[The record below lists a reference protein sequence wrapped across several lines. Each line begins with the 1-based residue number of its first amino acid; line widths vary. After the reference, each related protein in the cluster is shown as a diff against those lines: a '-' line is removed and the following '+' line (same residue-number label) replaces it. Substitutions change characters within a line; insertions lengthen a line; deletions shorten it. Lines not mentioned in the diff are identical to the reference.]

1 MALLSRRSALR
12 AILVGSAVLLPELLP
27 SGAVAESVSTGEKKT
42 IIFVCLHGSVNS
54 QMAAAYFNKAA
65 KERGLP
71 YIAMSRGVDVHR
83 SVPVRI
89 LDGLALD
96 GLVPIN
102 SPQELTVADAKG
114 ANKILAF
121 DAVPEERKGDASVTY
136 WSDVPLGISD
146 YEAAREEIVRRI
158 DDLLLTLTADRE
170 QT

>member
-1 MALLSRRSALR
+1 MALLSRRLALR
-12 AILVGSAVLLPELLP
+12 AILVGAAVLLPELLP
-27 SGAVAESVSTGEKKT
+27 GGAVAESVSTGEIKT

-65 KERGLP
+65 EERGLP

-96 GLVPIN
+96 GLVPAN

-121 DAVPEERKGDASVTY
+121 DAVPKERNGDASVTY
-136 WSDVPLGISD
+136 WSGVPLGISD

-158 DDLLLTLTADRE
+158 DDLLLTLTVDRE

>member
-12 AILVGSAVLLPELLP
+12 AVLVGSAVLLPELLP
-27 SGAVAESVSTGEKKT
+27 GWAVAQSDSTGEIKT

-65 KERGLP
+65 NERGLP
-71 YIAMSRGVDVHR
+71 YIAMSRGVDVHP

-89 LDGLALD
+89 LDRLALD
-96 GLVPIN
+96 GLVPTN

-121 DAVPEERKGDASVTY
+121 DAVPKERKGRCERNLLVGRAVGHQRLRS
-136 WSDVPLGISD
+136 S
-146 YEAAREEIVRRI
+146 ARGDCPAYR
-158 DDLLLTLTADRE
+158 
-170 QT
+170 

>member
-1 MALLSRRSALR
+1 MALLPRRFALR
-12 AILVGSAVLLPELLP
+12 AILVGIAVLFADQLPAR
-27 SGAVAESVSTGEKKT
+27 AVAQSNSAGEIKT
-42 IIFVCLHGSVNS
+42 IVFVCLHGSVNS
-54 QMAAAYFNKAA
+54 QMAAAYFNKTA

-71 YIAMSRGVDVHR
+71 YIAMSRGIYVHR
-83 SVPVRI
+83 SIPVRI

-96 GLVPIN
+96 GLVPTN
-102 SPQELTVADAKG
+102 SPQELTVADATG

-136 WSDVPLGISD
+136 WSGVPLGIND

-158 DDLLLTLTADRE
+158 DDLLSTLSAHRE